1 MRAPM
6 MARALETINEVGY
19 SGVFSE
25 FKKKAITYYGIHDLA
40 RVELWDGVDVQDI
53 KQFASTDHRKRISQ
67 GTL

>member
-40 RVELWDGVDVQDI
+40 RVELQDGDGV
-53 KQFASTDHRKRISQ
+53 TDTKYNLLQ
-67 GTL
+67 